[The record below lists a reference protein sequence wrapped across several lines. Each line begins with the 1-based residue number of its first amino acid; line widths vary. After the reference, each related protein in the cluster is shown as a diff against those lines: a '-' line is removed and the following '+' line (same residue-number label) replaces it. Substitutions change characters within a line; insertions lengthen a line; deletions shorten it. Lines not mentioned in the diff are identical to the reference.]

1 MGNGITLTKVQD
13 LCGFPDPSPRRPGIG
28 STGEMESEDLQL
40 AKPF

>member
-13 LCGFPDPSPRRPGIG
+13 LCGFADPSPRRSGIG
-28 STGEMESEDLQL
+28 STGEMEIGSQL